1 MNVEH
6 RDSYGLAIRALKR
19 FADEGRFGWGE
30 PLVVKDLA
38 AEIGLSPTPVREA
51 LACLSGEGLI
61 ERQRGRGY
69 FFPALTASDIIDLYD
84 LQWSYLHSA
93 LTLHARGAAALHK
106 AAAALDPEAGFAPL
120 FAAMV
125 AHSANDALITA
136 YDQLA
141 KRLAPVWR
149 AEADLIVAFQPTA
162 AAIVRAVTAA
172 NCAELLQLV
181 GAHHRQRCELAGETA
196 RILRRTASEEIEQI

>member
-6 RDSYGLAIRALKR
+6 RDSYGLAMKALKR
-19 FADEGRFGWGE
+19 FAGEGRFGWGE

-69 FFPALTASDIIDLYD
+69 FFPALTAPDIIDLYD

-106 AAAALDPEAGFAPL
+106 AATVLDPESGFQPL
-120 FAAMV
+120 FTVMV
-125 AHSANDALITA
+125 AHSANEALITA

-149 AEADLIVAFQPTA
+149 AEADLA
-162 AAIVRAVTAA
+162 AAFHPTPAAIIRAITAA
-172 NCAELLQLV
+172 NCTELLELV

-196 RILRRTASEEIEQI
+196 RLLRRTAPANIEQI